1 MGLRQASSSMRVACS
16 QPEKLNGG
24 VTVQGAGLDLKLV
37 AVVAADENN
46 VIGVDGDLPWRLPND
61 LKHFKAVT
69 LGHPILMGR
78 KTYESIGRP
87 LPGRQNLVLTRQPD
101 WRVEGVTVVQTVD
114 AALSAAADASAL
126 MLVGGG
132 EVYRLFWPQISVIE
146 FTLVHT
152 RVVGDTRF
160 PAFGEPDWRCVQRD
174 HHAPDARHVH
184 AYSFETWERCGA
196 VLPAGG

>member
-1 MGLRQASSSMRVACS
+1 MEL
-16 QPEKLNGG
+16 
-24 VTVQGAGLDLKLV
+24 
-37 AVVAADENN
+37 AVIVAAARNG
-46 VIGVDGDLPWRLPND
+46 VIGRNNALPWHLPED
-61 LKHFKAVT
+61 LRYFKQVT
-69 LGHPILMGR
+69 MGKPIVMGR

-146 FTLVHT
+146 FTRVHT